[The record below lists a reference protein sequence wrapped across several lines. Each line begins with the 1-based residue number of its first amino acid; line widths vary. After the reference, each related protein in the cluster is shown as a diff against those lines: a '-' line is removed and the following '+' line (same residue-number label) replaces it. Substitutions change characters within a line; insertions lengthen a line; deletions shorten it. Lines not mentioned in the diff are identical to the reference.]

1 MRYSPLAF
9 FFMVILFHHAQSQS
23 KQGSISDIRFIEG
36 SWKAKAEDRSIDAV
50 WSAPMG
56 ENMVGYVRVMKDGV
70 VTLYEL
76 FAFEKGE
83 AGLVALVKHFK
94 PGLIGVE
101 EKEKPDHYDFLEAS
115 NGRAVFVKEGGAVRV
130 LYEKRSVDQF
140 AIVIGKME
148 AENWVYK
155 DFWVFKRVK

>member
-1 MRYSPLAF
+1 MRYSSLALF
-9 FFMVILFHHAQSQS
+9 LMVILSHHAQSQS

-36 SWKAKAEDRSIDAV
+36 SWKAKAEDRAIDAV
-50 WSAPMG
+50 WSVPMG

-130 LYEKRSVDQF
+130 LYEKRSADQF

-148 AENWVYK
+148 ADNWVYK
-155 DFWVFKRVK
+155 DFWVFNRVK